1 MQDRFKFRIFEY
13 ETKEMVELDA
23 IGYSSFD
30 PFAEGKSRLIMIPS
44 GLGNTFHYDKQCLY
58 DNDKFSEPMQCT
70 GLKDKNGKLI
80 YEGDILRY
88 PPQNKDE
95 EKNYVACEVFFHNN
109 DCCDN
114 HIGFQMN
121 RYRFQGSLCGIA
133 NYGTKYKFIPKNTE
147 RMEVIGNIYTDAHLL
162 EENKND

>member
-1 MQDRFKFRIFEY
+1 MSDRFKFRIPMFTDKGTFTEFQY
-13 ETKEMVELDA
+13 IELGDE
-23 IGYSSFD
+23 IECNLCGCN
-30 PFAEGKSRLIMIPS
+30 G
-44 GLGNTFHYDKQCLY
+44 
-58 DNDKFSEPMQCT
+58 EPQQAT
-70 GLKDKNGKLI
+70 GLKDKNGTLI

-88 PPQNKDE
+88 PPKDQYE

-121 RYRFQGSLCGIA
+121 RYRFQGALRGIA

-147 RMEVIGNIYTDAHLL
+147 KMEVIGNIY
-162 EENKND
+162 ENKELIDEQY